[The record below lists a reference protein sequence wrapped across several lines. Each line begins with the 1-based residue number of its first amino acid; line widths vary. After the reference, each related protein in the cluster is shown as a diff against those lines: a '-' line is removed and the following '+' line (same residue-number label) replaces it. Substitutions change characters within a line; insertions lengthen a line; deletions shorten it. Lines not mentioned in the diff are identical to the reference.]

1 MQKSTIAPDQ
11 ATDRPL
17 NAKQTTPR
25 FTHGCFRSSLLVSDV
40 HDGAKCGGVFR
51 ESVFTFLGEVSLDH
65 TCEWPGFAL
74 VPLFAL
80 AHRVSRSFFR
90 GTCLWLWLGVLD
102 AIQGVGLGMI
112 LLQTLSRLHVCAT
125 LALAQMVGSI
135 VAIVA
140 RATAPDKNGPGGVF
154 PNPSLWDING
164 SGDNNPL
171 TVSRDCTSQSRVI

>member
-1 MQKSTIAPDQ
+1 
-11 ATDRPL
+11 
-17 NAKQTTPR
+17 
-25 FTHGCFRSSLLVSDV
+25 
-40 HDGAKCGGVFR
+40 
-51 ESVFTFLGEVSLDH
+51 
-65 TCEWPGFAL
+65 
-74 VPLFAL
+74 
-80 AHRVSRSFFR
+80 
-90 GTCLWLWLGVLD
+90 
-102 AIQGVGLGMI
+102 VGLGMI